1 MRLTIKYWLLISTIL
16 LVLGHIS
23 SNAQNKKKIISEV
36 TEVLIK
42 QHDSW
47 NHGDLLAYMQAYWN
61 SDSLIFIGKSGP
73 KYGWQTTLEN
83 YQKSYPDKSTMGTLK
98 FTFIKFEVF
107 TSKSCSVLG
116 KWELKREND
125 SPSGYFSLILRKIH
139 GKWLITSDH
148 SS

>member
-1 MRLTIKYWLLISTIL
+1 MKISIKSGLLISAL
-16 LVLGHIS
+16 LLFLNFVIS
-23 SNAQNKKKIISEV
+23 TAQYNEKLISEV

-42 QHDSW
+42 QQDSW

>member
-1 MRLTIKYWLLISTIL
+1 MKLSIKSGFLILAIL
-16 LVLGHIS
+16 LFLNFVTS
-23 SNAQNKKKIISEV
+23 TAQYNEKIISEV

-42 QHDSW
+42 QQDSW
-47 NHGDLLAYMQAYWN
+47 NRGNLLAYMQAYWN

-83 YQKSYPDKSTMGTLK
+83 YQKSYPDKSSMGTLK

-125 SPSGYFSLILRKIH
+125 SPSGYFSLILRNIH